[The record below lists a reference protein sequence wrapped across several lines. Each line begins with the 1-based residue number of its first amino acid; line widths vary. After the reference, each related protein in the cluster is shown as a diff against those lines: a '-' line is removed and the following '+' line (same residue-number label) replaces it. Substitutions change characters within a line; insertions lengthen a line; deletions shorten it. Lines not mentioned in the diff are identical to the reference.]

1 MKRKQKLE
9 KEEFIVMNR
18 HNEVFSGMKN
28 GGEFQWTSN
37 WYDAKLLEHSST
49 ALIKLMYSSVEL
61 IRIEDFY

>member
-1 MKRKQKLE
+1 
-9 KEEFIVMNR
+9 MNR
-18 HNEVFSGMKN
+18 HNEVFSGIKN

-37 WYDAKLLEHSST
+37 WYDAKPLEHSST